1 MSGGIRRMSAR
12 HARWVVGVAIVAVAC
27 SGKNPDDDDDDDDD
41 DAGEAGQQSS
51 GGSSANGGSGNTGG
65 SSANGG
71 SVSGSSGNGGSVSG
85 SSGSNGGNISSGG
98 VSGTNGGSAAGGTA
112 ATGGSTGGDGATG
125 GSSGGTG
132 GTGGSTGG
140 DTSTGGTGGDTS
152 TGGTGGDTSG
162 TGGTGGDGGTGG
174 GEAIECGDGFE
185 THVGGYVT
193 SPGSSG
199 CWKGYAYTITDS
211 LGSLI
216 TPAEF
221 SSCTEGPCSLCV
233 SGTVAPDLDYEGF
246 AGLGFN
252 ANQINET
259 DAPQGTVLPSGTG
272 LTVGWTNAGG
282 SGLRVQIQNATTQ
295 WCYTL
300 TGASGTVTIPYSA
313 FMTQCWEGGAS
324 VYYAGE
330 AITGMQLTVPGNGLY
345 TTPFN
350 FCLSSASDGGGA

>member
-1 MSGGIRRMSAR
+1 MSVR

-27 SGKNPDDDDDDDDD
+27 SGKNYDDDDDDDDD

-51 GGSSANGGSGNTGG
+51 GGSGPKGGTGNGGTNGGSSG
-65 SSANGG
+65 NGG

-85 SSGSNGGNISSGG
+85 SSGSSGGDVASGG
-98 VSGTNGGSAAGGTA
+98 VSGTNGGSAAGGSA

-125 GSSGGTG
+125 GSTGGSDATG

-140 DTSTGGTGGDTS
+140 DTSTGGTGGS
-152 TGGTGGDTSG
+152 TGGVGG
-162 TGGTGGDGGTGG
+162 GGSG
-174 GEAIECGDGFE
+174 GEAGGGTIECGTGFE
-185 THVGGYVT
+185 THDGGYVT

-199 CWKGYAYTITDS
+199 CWQGYAYTVTDS
-211 LGSLI
+211 LGSLV
-216 TPAEF
+216 TPADF
-221 SSCTEGPCSLCV
+221 SGCTGSPCSLCV
-233 SGTVAPDLDYEGF
+233 SGVVAADLDYGGYV
-246 AGLGFN
+246 GLGFN
-252 ANQINET
+252 ANQIDEM
-259 DAPQGTVLPSGTG
+259 DAPKNSVVPTGTG
-272 LTVGWTNAGG
+272 LTVGWTNTGG

-330 AITGMQLTVPGNGLY
+330 AITGMQLTVPGNGIY

-350 FCLSSASDGGGA
+350 FCLNSASDGGGA